1 MAVFPKIVGTLEQSM
16 QAATLRHQ
24 VIANNLANVNVPG
37 FQASEVSFEER
48 LKQALEPPA
57 APVQLQ
63 GITTDPRHI
72 PIPVVAPPPGAVTPT
87 VNLITTGVMRQD
99 GNNVDAE
106 AEMAKLAANQLW
118 YQALVRSV
126 GDEFSRLRTVIMEG
140 RR

>member
-37 FQASEVSFEER
+37 FQASEVSFEDR
-48 LKQALEPPA
+48 LKQALDGPA
-57 APVQLQ
+57 ASPQLQ

-72 PIPVVAPPPGAVTPT
+72 PIPAVATAPGPVLPMVVPVT
-87 VNLITTGVMRQD
+87 NGVMRQD
-99 GNNVDAE
+99 GNNVDPE

-118 YQALVRSV
+118 YEALVRSV
-126 GDEFSRLRTVIMEG
+126 SDEFNRLRTVITEG
-140 RR
+140 RK

>member
-37 FQASEVSFEER
+37 FQASEVSFEDQ
-48 LKQALEPPA
+48 LKQALDRPA
-57 APVQLQ
+57 APAQLQ

-72 PIPVVAPPPGAVTPT
+72 PIPAAPMTPGPVVPT
-87 VNLITTGVMRQD
+87 VNLVANGVMRQD
-99 GNNVDAE
+99 GNNVDPE

-126 GDEFSRLRTVIMEG
+126 GDEFSRLRTAIMEG